1 MSRTDVD
8 ATEPYGVALSFGR
21 DQLRGELMGIAG
33 NFQIRP
39 DDFRDRGY
47 SLYVEYAPLTTVALG
62 VSSLFTRATR
72 DIGYGVTDYR
82 YANGPFL
89 RYSPLQELV
98 FLAEIASVYQSL
110 PWNGHRPGFAGCTPA
125 DT

>member
-39 DDFRDRGY
+39 DDFRERGY
-47 SLYVEYAPLTTVALG
+47 SLYVEYAPLTNLALG

-72 DIGYGVTDYR
+72 DIFYGVADYR
-82 YANGPFL
+82 CANGPFF
-89 RYSPLQELV
+89 RYSPLEAV
-98 FLAEIASVYQSL
+98 GSLAAVDTWYQWL
-110 PWNGHRPGFAGCTPA
+110 TWNGHRAGVAGFTPL
-125 DT
+125 D